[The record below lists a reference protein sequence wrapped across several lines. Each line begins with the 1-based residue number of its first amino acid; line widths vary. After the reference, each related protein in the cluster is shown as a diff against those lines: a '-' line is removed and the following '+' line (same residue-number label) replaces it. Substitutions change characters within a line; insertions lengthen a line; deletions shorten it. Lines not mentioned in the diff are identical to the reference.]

1 MSTNFSTNSILGL
14 INGRSP
20 VRNIIISK
28 SVRDKID
35 DLKLSKDAARKRSD
49 RMRKF
54 VLSLAGDVDFPRCR
68 FKKWCVLG
76 YRCAVFEK
84 DWVFAYE
91 VVREGIIIR
100 DMANT
105 ALLAE

>member
-1 MSTNFSTNSILGL
+1 M
-14 INGRSP
+14 
-20 VRNIIISK
+20 RNIIISK
-28 SVRDKID
+28 SVRDKIDELEAYLRD